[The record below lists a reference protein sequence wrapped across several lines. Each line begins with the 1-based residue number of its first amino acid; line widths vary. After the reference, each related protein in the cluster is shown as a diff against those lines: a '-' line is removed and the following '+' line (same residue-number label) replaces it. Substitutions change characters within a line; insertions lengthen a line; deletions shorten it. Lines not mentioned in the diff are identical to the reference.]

1 MDQIT
6 LAELGKVLLVAFAVA
21 VVTQFI
27 KVSAVQEWVQNK
39 YFGLAVNVIGLILAF
54 LLTWIAQRINW
65 ILPGWEYTVFAG
77 IMVMGLAVLQYEA
90 MKNLWKAIT
99 GQELPEKFGI
109 GKQGN

>member
-27 KVSAVQEWVQNK
+27 KVSSLIEWRANK
-39 YFGLAVNVIGLILAF
+39 YFGLIVNGIGFVLAF
-54 LLTWIAQRINW
+54 VLTFIAQRISW

-99 GQELPEKFGI
+99 GQDLPEKFGI
-109 GKQGN
+109 GKQG